1 MSLIIT
7 IMVLECEYCITW
19 NSVQCK
25 LNGIDSCFKGTLFLK
40 LFLLSFYFLFKVLTR
55 LSVVWDQRQ
64 CHNTKSCKVRL
75 LSCNDIKCPSI
86 VRMQKYMFI
95 TETDILIS
103 LSIYIPSEGTLC
115 DRLIDC
121 FCVKSEINRKKMQTP
136 NSWKWNNLVWYL
148 RTYFSN
154 LAVWGLFCM
163 TCAWKK

>member
-1 MSLIIT
+1 MNIALREILYSANW
-7 IMVLECEYCITW
+7 MVSIRVLRALCLW
-19 NSVQCK
+19 NCSYYH
-25 LNGIDSCFKGTLFLK
+25 FT
-40 LFLLSFYFLFKVLTR
+40 FLFKVLTR
-55 LSVVWDQRQ
+55 LSVVWDQRR
-64 CHNTKSCKVRL
+64 CHNTKSCKVIL

-86 VRMQKYMFI
+86 VRTQKYMFI

-103 LSIYIPSEGTLC
+103 LSIYILSEGTLC
-115 DRLIDC
+115 DQLIDC
-121 FCVKSEINRKKMQTP
+121 FCVKSEINKKKMQTQ